1 MLFVHCC
8 HACRSTILQSLRGK
22 LLASTFSPS
31 HYNRLKDI
39 GLSTQ
44 EKEAEIATIQR
55 AIDDAKREATDIKP
69 GHAHNIVVSLTR
81 DTFATITLMKPRN
94 SHEQAIVI
102 VLLIYM

>member
-39 GLSTQ
+39 GLSAQ
-44 EKEAEIATIQR
+44 EKEAEIATIQQ
-55 AIDDAKREATDIKP
+55 AIDDAKREATNIKP
-69 GHAHNIVVSLTR
+69 GHAHDIVVSLAR
-81 DTFATITLMKPRN
+81 DTFATVTLLKPRN
-94 SHEQAIVI
+94 FHG
-102 VLLIYM
+102 

>member
-8 HACRSTILQSLRGK
+8 HACRSTILESLRGK

-31 HYNRLKDI
+31 HYNLLKDI

-44 EKEAEIATIQR
+44 EKEAEIAAVQQ

-69 GHAHNIVVSLTR
+69 GHAHDVVVSLAR
-81 DTFATITLMKPRN
+81 NTFATVTLLKPRN
-94 SHEQAIVI
+94 SHGVSSCDATI
-102 VLLIYM
+102 